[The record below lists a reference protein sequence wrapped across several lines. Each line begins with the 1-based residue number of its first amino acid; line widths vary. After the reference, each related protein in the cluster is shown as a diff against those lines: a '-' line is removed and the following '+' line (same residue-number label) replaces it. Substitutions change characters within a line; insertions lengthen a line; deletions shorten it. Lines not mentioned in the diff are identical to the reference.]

1 MRFPKLKGKRVECG
15 FTQREMAIK
24 LGISTGAY
32 ALKEQG
38 KRQFIIDEICVILN
52 ILNCKFEDIFIS

>member
-15 FTQREMAIK
+15 YTQRDMAIK

-38 KRQFIIDEICVILN
+38 KRQFIIDEISQILH
-52 ILNCKFEDIFIS
+52 ILDCKFEDIFLS